1 MMTSRTV
8 LPVIL
13 AAAFVNLTACSY
25 IQGLFPDKEKD
36 YQYTTEIPP
45 LVVPPQLSEN
55 PVFKRPETASA
66 ETAPPDVATSAR
78 MDNSFNEDNLPPIK
92 SEHPAGSGTD
102 AEPASKIEPN
112 ASGQARS
119 ETESSSSEPV
129 SPEPEARPEDAA
141 PAEAGGSAET
151 AAPSAE
157 PDDQTSAKSE
167 AMRVEF
173 VVYDDGESRLRIPA
187 GKVVAWN
194 EVGKALSRNSLEV
207 IERNAE
213 DGLFIVR
220 YDPEEK
226 QYKEESFLD
235 EFLFIFGG
243 VEARD
248 NQYWLKLAEDNRRT
262 DLAVLNR
269 AGKPVASEAALRLLK
284 LIQKTINADQAR

>member
-1 MMTSRTV
+1 MTLRPV
-8 LPVIL
+8 LPVIF
-13 AAAFVNLTACSY
+13 AAAFVNLSACSY

-55 PVFKRPETASA
+55 PVFKRPETPSA
-66 ETAPPDVATSAR
+66 ETAPPDAATSTRTESRFDEA
-78 MDNSFNEDNLPPIK
+78 NLPPIK
-92 SEHPAGSGTD
+92 SENPADSGAD
-102 AEPASKIEPN
+102 AEPASNIEPN

-119 ETESSSSEPV
+119 ETESSSPEPA
-129 SPEPEARPEDAA
+129 SPESEARPEDAA
-141 PAEAGGSAET
+141 PTEAEGSAET
-151 AAPSAE
+151 VAPSAE

-226 QYKEESFLD
+226 PYREDSFLD

-243 VEARD
+243 VEAKD
-248 NQYWLKLAEDNRRT
+248 NQYWLKLVEDHQRT
-262 DLAVLNR
+262 YLAVLNR
-269 AGKPVASEAALRLLK
+269 AGKPMANEAALRLLK
-284 LIQKTINADQAR
+284 LIQKTINADRAR

>member
-1 MMTSRTV
+1 MKSRPV

-13 AAAFVNLTACSY
+13 AAAFVHLSACSY

-55 PVFKRPETASA
+55 PVFKRPETSSA
-66 ETAPPDVATSAR
+66 ETAPPDTAISSRIGSRFDEA
-78 MDNSFNEDNLPPIK
+78 NLPPIK
-92 SEHPAGSGTD
+92 NENPADSGAD
-102 AEPASKIEPN
+102 VESAPKIEPN

-119 ETESSSSEPV
+119 ETASSSPEPA
-129 SPEPEARPEDAA
+129 SPEPEARSEDAA
-141 PAEAGGSAET
+141 PTEAGGSAET

-167 AMRVEF
+167 PMRVEF

-213 DGLFIVR
+213 EGLFIVR

-226 QYKEESFLD
+226 PYQEDSFLD

-243 VEARD
+243 VEAKD
-248 NQYWLKLAEDNRRT
+248 NQYWLKLVEDNQRT
-262 DLAVLNR
+262 DLAILNR

-284 LIQKTINADQAR
+284 LIQKTINADQAP

>member
-1 MMTSRTV
+1 MMTRPILS
-8 LPVIL
+8 VIL
-13 AAAFVNLTACSY
+13 AAAFVNLSACSY

-66 ETAPPDVATSAR
+66 ETAPPDTATSAR

-92 SEHPAGSGTD
+92 SEHPAGSG
-102 AEPASKIEPN
+102 AAAKIEPN

-119 ETESSSSEPV
+119 ETESSSSEPA
-129 SPEPEARPEDAA
+129 SPEPEARPGDAA

-226 QYKEESFLD
+226 QYQEESFLD

-248 NQYWLKLAEDNRRT
+248 NQYWLKLVEDHQRT

-284 LIQKTINADQAR
+284 LIQKTINAGQSS